1 MQQLYFQR
9 LDYLQRT
16 YFERLYFKRS
26 YSKRIF
32 CNGHISTAI
41 LQRSYFKRPYFQRL
55 YFSPRYIYACPPSW
69 FPHEVILPSPTEMS
83 SLSRLDSSSSSS
95 DDDDELILSA
105 LHIAH
110 RQYQARNVPRW
121 GGSVVGREYIH
132 RDRVGGAWRLYN
144 DYFSENP
151 TYGPTFFRRRFAFNP
166 PNLVSKFSVHPFLLF
181 SYSYFF
187 PQV

>member
-1 MQQLYFQR
+1 
-9 LDYLQRT
+9 
-16 YFERLYFKRS
+16 
-26 YSKRIF
+26 
-32 CNGHISTAI
+32 
-41 LQRSYFKRPYFQRL
+41 
-55 YFSPRYIYACPPSW
+55 
-69 FPHEVILPSPTEMS
+69 MS

-110 RQYQARNVPRW
+110 TQYKARNVPRW

-151 TYGPTFFRRRFAFNP
+151 TYGRLSFDAGLHSILQFGFEILSLFFSC
-166 PNLVSKFSVHPFLLF
+166 VFLFVFL
-181 SYSYFF
+181 SSGLEW
-187 PQV
+187 VVLSLCA